1 MANVASAATSKQS
14 KSSSLELLISKFKTT
29 PLPQDPNNDS
39 ESRIESAASSGPT
52 ASGSGDHITSEKKSR
67 RKGNPVS
74 FVSTC
79 AQYEIDEDM
88 EVDEYNAD
96 LDRVS
101 YNLTPNGDVASP
113 PTTSESLSRPVP
125 EEEIIPEGTIVVN
138 PEAPSAEQ
146 EKQAPQVNPEMQGSE
161 LASGPELGSKGQA
174 VKDPSYQC
182 TICREP
188 LHVKMFHNIRTH
200 PKIKVTV
207 CKSCYQFYTNGEFT
221 KDEDGLDNQCSW
233 CGEGGNLL
241 ICDFCTCAFC
251 KKCIRNNFKR
261 DMIKQIEEAVKWKCL
276 ICDPKPLAVHVI
288 RCSDLQSS
296 EYDSRIHINIPTAA
310 GLSVNPKAKLTVN
323 LSTIASQYINA
334 QSVVCEDWLLESV
347 IQEHNR
353 FSKELKLIKESL
365 LAAQQQ
371 CRHLLVSGDS
381 ESVREARNTYT
392 ETCRVLGTAM
402 KRKMAESVT
411 NNIKIISKASAKS
424 SAAQRSPA
432 VVSRPSVI
440 SKTQLPVQTSAGRG
454 VSRLPLSTPVVSSLV
469 RGGATRSEVK
479 LRPSSHPLLTSAVTG
494 AAAATSRTSREFID
508 IGELSKENSKKEKSN
523 VEKEVI
529 NLCSDDSDDESCRRL
544 AEGAS
549 HVSKPSADTSAASAV
564 LSNSD
569 LSTQSELIPKSAV
582 DSRADSVESELIPK
596 SAADPLCSPKSDST
610 DSELIP
616 KNDAPELALQPADS
630 CDDSDDLVGVTP
642 RRSTRISADQ
652 ASSAANDESKKKSM
666 SDAAKHPTFDG
677 ICNSYFHRRN
687 NY

>member
-39 ESRIESAASSGPT
+39 ESRIESVASSGPT

-101 YNLTPNGDVASP
+101 YNLTPNGDIASP

-288 RCSDLQSS
+288 RCSDLQKSIEEYKRLASEKPRPKVVATHSLNQAKQIPATQAPPTAALPTAAMSQPRDSSQSS

-310 GLSVNPKAKLTVN
+310 GLSVNPKVN

-371 CRHLLVSGDS
+371 CRHLLVSGDK
-381 ESVREARNTYT
+381 
-392 ETCRVLGTAM
+392 TCRVLGTAM

-508 IGELSKENSKKEKSN
+508 IGELSKENSKVKMY
-523 VEKEVI
+523 
-529 NLCSDDSDDESCRRL
+529 R
-544 AEGAS
+544 
-549 HVSKPSADTSAASAV
+549 
-564 LSNSD
+564 
-569 LSTQSELIPKSAV
+569 
-582 DSRADSVESELIPK
+582 
-596 SAADPLCSPKSDST
+596 
-610 DSELIP
+610 
-616 KNDAPELALQPADS
+616 
-630 CDDSDDLVGVTP
+630 
-642 RRSTRISADQ
+642 
-652 ASSAANDESKKKSM
+652 
-666 SDAAKHPTFDG
+666 
-677 ICNSYFHRRN
+677 
-687 NY
+687 